1 MNNNYNY
8 NNQPVNNMNPNMNYS
23 QPMNNQMNMN
33 QGYNQQPMNQPTS
46 YNMNY
51 GYIQPKQPFKF
62 PALAKDLPSI
72 LGYIGAIIVMIGS
85 LLTFATLKV
94 KLNGESILDESVNY
108 FITDGRVKDGMF
120 IFLLAI
126 VAVGLIH
133 FRKNL
138 LSLIPTGIAS
148 ILVIFDVVDANSR
161 IEDLN
166 KIYESYGSW
175 LEYKVDAGFG
185 PAPFIVAVGIILLI
199 VHAVLYI
206 VNKKKANRP
215 PVNNM
220 YNGMNYNQPVNNM
233 NQNMNYNQPMNN
245 QMNMNQGYSQQPMN
259 QYPNNN
265 M

>member
-33 QGYNQQPMNQPTS
+33 QGYSQQPMNQPIN

-51 GYIQPKQPFKF
+51 GYVQPKQPFKF

-85 LLTFATLKV
+85 LLTFATFKV

-126 VAVGLIH
+126 VALGLIH

-185 PAPFIVAVGIILLI
+185 PAPFIVAVGRSHGNIGISI
-199 VHAVLYI
+199 VGIQPTHIRRGSAL
-206 VNKKKANRP
+206 
-215 PVNNM
+215 VNNVQGVGR
-220 YNGMNYNQPVNNM
+220 NGEPLFTCHIFIGCSNGKEIAQ
-233 NQNMNYNQPMNN
+233 
-245 QMNMNQGYSQQPMN
+245 
-259 QYPNNN
+259 
-265 M
+265 